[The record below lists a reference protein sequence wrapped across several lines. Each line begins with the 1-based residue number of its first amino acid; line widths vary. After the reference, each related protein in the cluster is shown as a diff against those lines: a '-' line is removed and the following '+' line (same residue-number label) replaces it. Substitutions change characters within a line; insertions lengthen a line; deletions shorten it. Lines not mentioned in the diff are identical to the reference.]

1 MDGSLQDRQQACLF
15 PAAKRWIPTPGEPAG
30 TPSPRC
36 RDSHW
41 DAPCYPVMLRE
52 GTRGAEVGLA
62 VFCGTSQGPPK
73 LTSSSSEHV
82 SKGSAHKE
90 IAVKSQP
97 PGEAHRPG
105 GETACVY
112 TGKAKGQWPLVQ
124 KQIQL
129 HRGGWCTPKLA
140 FYFMS
145 QEDRLSDK

>member
-97 PGEAHRPG
+97 PRGSSQTRGRDSLCVHRQSQGPVAFSTEIDPASQGRLVYSEAGVLFHVSGR
-105 GETACVY
+105 
-112 TGKAKGQWPLVQ
+112 
-124 KQIQL
+124 
-129 HRGGWCTPKLA
+129 
-140 FYFMS
+140 
-145 QEDRLSDK
+145 